1 MTERTMTPAEAAAL
15 LEVAVDAE
23 LEQVERAFRYQAQ
36 RSHPDRLTAA
46 TPAELA
52 AAAARFDRITQ
63 ARAVLREAETD
74 RMRRSPGS
82 AEHWPPGSAVPGSG
96 AGSDAGAGSSAW
108 SGTGP
113 ASRRTGRGA
122 PPGWAATEPYQ
133 PAEPAGPWLF
143 WVWTALYALAA
154 VISVIGGPLP
164 QSPLDLW
171 LRLVPLGLAS
181 VAFARTGRTVYLVI
195 VLILGAATAVLTV
208 MFASFGPLVALQLL
222 IAPVLGLV
230 ALGRPKQLRRRST
243 APPRPAG

>member
-1 MTERTMTPAEAAAL
+1 MTERTMTPVEAAAL

-52 AAAARFDRITQ
+52 AAAARFDRFTQ
-63 ARAVLREAETD
+63 ARAVLREVEAE

-82 AEHWPPGSAVPGSG
+82 AGPRPTGEG
-96 AGSDAGAGSSAW
+96 AGSGSSFG
-108 SGTGP
+108 SGGEW
-113 ASRRTGRGA
+113 AGTGRGPA
-122 PPGWAATEPYQ
+122 TGTPPGWAADEPYQ
-133 PAEPAGPWLF
+133 PVQPAGPWLF

-154 VISVIGGPLP
+154 TISVIGGPLP
-164 QSPLDLW
+164 QSQADLW

-181 VAFARTGRTVYLVI
+181 VAFARTGRTVFLVI
-195 VLILGAATAVLTV
+195 VLILGTATAVLTV
-208 MFASFGPLVALQLL
+208 VFASFGPLVALQLL

-230 ALGRPKQLRRRST
+230 ALGRPKQLRRRSS
-243 APPRPAG
+243 APPSPAG